1 MQHGSCAGIRLS
13 SGAWALDNHDLP
25 HQETAEWLAFRVQW
39 QNGEKFRQ
47 FNVDRPEQ
55 RILTAERVCKSAS
68 DGRRLVQLANLRTGG
83 AVGGRKLS
91 KVASRILEV
100 MQTRPIKYLATAPC
114 ARRSR
119 SSPAIPGIRLR
130 RTLPH
135 LEELSPGRHKGLS
148 IPYS

>member
-1 MQHGSCAGIRLS
+1 MLQIREVGSLPTGVNMQHGSCAGIRLS
-13 SGAWALDNHDLP
+13 SGAWALDIHDLP
-25 HQETAEWLAFRVQW
+25 HQETTEWLTFQVQW

-55 RILTAERVCKSAS
+55 RILIAERVCKSAS
-68 DGRRLVQLANLRTGG
+68 DRRRLVQLANLRTGG

-119 SSPAIPGIRLR
+119 SSQA
-130 RTLPH
+130 
-135 LEELSPGRHKGLS
+135 SV
-148 IPYS
+148 